1 MSTPLVRQMEENVRN
16 LAFNLMLAL
25 MDEVQHAGEPAEATL
40 AFNLMLALMDEVR
53 HAGEPAEATMEV
65 LAKAQ
70 AEFGCKCNFVE
81 LCGWVVSADCPYHD

>member
-16 LAFNLMLAL
+16 
-25 MDEVQHAGEPAEATL
+25 L